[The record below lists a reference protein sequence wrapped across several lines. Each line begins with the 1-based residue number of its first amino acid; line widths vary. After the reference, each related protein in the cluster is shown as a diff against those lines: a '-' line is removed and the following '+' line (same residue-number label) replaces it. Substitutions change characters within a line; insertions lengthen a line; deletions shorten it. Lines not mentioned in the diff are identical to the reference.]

1 MTDPLP
7 DWMRRTPNLESLHNL
22 PDIPWGGYRPRDIE
36 LPSLPDLALF
46 VAKMLERFLK
56 DVVLAVVGFFVPG
69 DLGAAYEQLKDW
81 ATNLPDQ
88 IVSFIDNV
96 AGINLASWDDFVA
109 SLNDG
114 KGIDLPFITSF
125 IAGAQQF
132 FGAIDFTDPDFDP
145 EDAAREF
152 VRTIVQPFLNIVSRI
167 LPGLLGPLPIGLLT
181 DETTTLLYE
190 GGFDDPVT
198 IVQGD
203 GVTHDATDG
212 APGSA
217 PLGCARVACDGSF
230 KIRRTEPQPV
240 AKDWVLKAGADVKYE
255 SVVAAGGSNAV
266 RVEIV
271 PYMGEGNPQAAVW
284 MASDES
290 PAGTEPWGPLNAWG
304 SYTVPAGVTHV
315 SVQWVVAT
323 EATGGV
329 VKFDNVYLQAT
340 QKIPQAFTK
349 DLPED
354 LSSLFNWLGTLID
367 SALDALGITPVGD
380 LLDRIFDLSDE
391 LEWIQ
396 QKAHDGAQDALT
408 ALGNL
413 STLATNLLTNPAA
426 VIGTIPQSLVGGLET
441 TLNQIRDVFNGLVVT
456 PVNSVVSAIK
466 DWFDQWFGGG
476 STNAIPLSQKGA
488 ANGVAPLNSSTK
500 IATSYLETDVANGV
514 PKLNSSGKVPTSS
527 LVTNTAGGVPQLDSN
542 GKVAGAQMPDLSST
556 YLATGSKGAPMGVAP
571 LNNDSVVPLENL
583 PAEVGGS
590 GGSGDGRPYVILTL
604 SADQSIP
611 NDTSTVLQGWAQSGS
626 SGVTFQDGTNAAF
639 RFNQPGW
646 WLITGWIRW
655 EPTIGF
661 GQGYRMASV
670 QRQLEGSIDG
680 GDTWQP
686 ARYEFGSSQLPAG
699 VGIGEQAIN
708 QINTMLPVTNMVSDV
723 LDGVIKLRM
732 SPTDYFSIEVCHTD
746 GAPLDIYGGTPYP
759 GYDGL
764 GGGSHLLC
772 LYMGAA

>member
-1 MTDPLP
+1 MTSSFDPLP
-7 DWMRRTPNLESLHNL
+7 EWAHAVPSEPGIHPEQSALQWQRPFTVQQLLE
-22 PDIPWGGYRPRDIE
+22 IGEQFIE
-36 LPSLPDLALF
+36 QFLAW
-46 VAKMLERFLK
+46 
-56 DVVLAVVGFFVPG
+56 VVRAVVGVFVPG
-69 DLGAAYEQLKDW
+69 EGSFDQLRDW
-81 ATNLPDQ
+81 ALNLPDQ

-167 LPGLLGPLPIGLLT
+167 VPALLGPLPIGLLT

-198 IVQGD
+198 IVEGD

-212 APGSA
+212 APGST

-271 PYMGEGNPQAAVW
+271 PYMGEGSPQAAVL
-284 MASDES
+284 MAADES
-290 PAGTEPWGPLNAWG
+290 PSGTEPWGPLDAEG

-315 SVQWVVAT
+315 SVQWVVDS

-340 QKIPQAFTK
+340 QKIPQGFTK

-354 LSSLFNWLGTLID
+354 LSSLFNWIGTLID
-367 SALDALGITPVGD
+367 SALDALGIAPVGD

-396 QKAHDGAQDALT
+396 QKARDGAEDALT

-413 STLATNLLTNPAA
+413 SALATNLLTDPAA
-426 VIGTIPQSLVGGLET
+426 VIGTIPQSLVGGLEA

-476 STNAIPLSQKGA
+476 STSAIPLSQKGA

-556 YLATGSKGAPMGVAP
+556 YMPLGWKGAPDGVAP
-571 LNNDSVVPLENL
+571 LNSEAVVPLANL
-583 PAEVGGS
+583 PAEIGGE
-590 GGSGDGRPYVILTL
+590 GGTGAGRPYVMLILQNNVT
-604 SADQSIP
+604 IP
-611 NDTSTVLQGWAQSGS
+611 NSGITPLSGWAQTGTASVTFEDGSNTRWRFSLRGLWQIEFSVSWDGNTTGARTVGLRREVAIDYPPPTGTQQGMLEIISESRAANSLYGSNVQGLGTMHRAGTVRVSDWDYENTVSNYVVHFTEDDWFDICAYQNTGSNREVEGFGRPWAGWAQSI
-626 SGVTFQDGTNAAF
+626 VTCTY
-639 RFNQPGW
+639 
-646 WLITGWIRW
+646 L
-655 EPTIGF
+655 
-661 GQGYRMASV
+661 
-670 QRQLEGSIDG
+670 
-680 GDTWQP
+680 
-686 ARYEFGSSQLPAG
+686 
-699 VGIGEQAIN
+699 
-708 QINTMLPVTNMVSDV
+708 
-723 LDGVIKLRM
+723 
-732 SPTDYFSIEVCHTD
+732 
-746 GAPLDIYGGTPYP
+746 
-759 GYDGL
+759 
-764 GGGSHLLC
+764 
-772 LYMGAA
+772 GAA

>member
-7 DWMRRTPNLESLHNL
+7 DWMRQTPNLESLHNL
-22 PDIPWGGYRPRDIE
+22 PDIPWGGYQPRDIE

-56 DVVLAVVGFFVPG
+56 DVVLAVVGFFIPG

-81 ATNLPDQ
+81 ATNLPGQ

-167 LPGLLGPLPIGLLT
+167 VPALLGPLPIGLLT

-198 IVQGD
+198 IVEGD

-212 APGSA
+212 APGST

-240 AKDWVLKAGADVKYE
+240 AKDWVLEAGADVKYE

-271 PYMGEGNPQAAVW
+271 PYMGEGNPQAAVL
-284 MASDES
+284 MAADES
-290 PAGTEPWGPLNAWG
+290 PAGTEPWGPLDAGG

-315 SVQWVVAT
+315 SVQWVVAS

-354 LSSLFNWLGTLID
+354 LSSLFNWIGTLID
-367 SALDALGITPVGD
+367 SALDALGIAPVGD

-396 QKAHDGAQDALT
+396 QKARDGAEDALT

-413 STLATNLLTNPAA
+413 SALATNLLTDPAA
-426 VIGTIPQSLVGGLET
+426 VIGTIPQSLVSGLET

-456 PVNSVVSAIK
+456 PVNSIVAAIK

-476 STNAIPLSQKGA
+476 STSAIPLSQKGA

-542 GKVAGAQMPDLSST
+542 GKVGGAQMPDLSST
-556 YLATGSKGAPMGVAP
+556 YMPLGWKGAPDGVAP
-571 LNNDSVVPLENL
+571 LNSEAVVPLANL
-583 PAEVGGS
+583 PAEIGGE
-590 GGSGDGRPYVILTL
+590 GGTGAGRPYVMLILQNNVT
-604 SADQSIP
+604 IP
-611 NDTSTVLQGWAQSGS
+611 NSGITPLSGWAQTGTASVTFEDGSNTRWRFSLRGLWQIEFSVSWDGNTTGARTVGLRREVVIDYPPPTGTQQGMLEIISESRAANSLYGSNVQGLGTMYRAGTVRVSDWDYENTVSNYVVHFTEDDWFDICAYQNTGSNREVEGFGRPWAGWAQSI
-626 SGVTFQDGTNAAF
+626 VTCTY
-639 RFNQPGW
+639 
-646 WLITGWIRW
+646 L
-655 EPTIGF
+655 
-661 GQGYRMASV
+661 
-670 QRQLEGSIDG
+670 
-680 GDTWQP
+680 
-686 ARYEFGSSQLPAG
+686 
-699 VGIGEQAIN
+699 
-708 QINTMLPVTNMVSDV
+708 
-723 LDGVIKLRM
+723 
-732 SPTDYFSIEVCHTD
+732 
-746 GAPLDIYGGTPYP
+746 
-759 GYDGL
+759 
-764 GGGSHLLC
+764 
-772 LYMGAA
+772 GAA

>member
-7 DWMRRTPNLESLHNL
+7 EWMRQTPNLESLHNL
-22 PDIPWGGYRPRDIE
+22 PDIPWGGYRPRDIQ

-56 DVVLAVVGFFVPG
+56 DVVLAVVGFFIPG

-181 DETTTLLYE
+181 DEKLTLLLE

-198 IVQGD
+198 IVEGS
-203 GVTHDATDG
+203 GWTHDATDG
-212 APGSA
+212 ATT
-217 PLGCARVACDGSF
+217 PLGCAVVECDGQWHIMS
-230 KIRRTEPQPV
+230 TEPQPV
-240 AKDWVLKAGADVKYE
+240 SPGWVLKAGAQVKYE
-255 SVVAAGGSNAV
+255 NVEAESESNAV
-266 RVEIV
+266 RIELV
-271 PYMGEGNPQAAVW
+271 PYNGDTPGVAVLL
-284 MASDES
+284 ASDES
-290 PAGTEPWGPLNAWG
+290 PSGSHDWDELNAWG
-304 SYTVPAGVTHV
+304 SYTVPASGVTHV
-315 SVQWVVAT
+315 SVQTVVSD
-323 EATGGV
+323 EATAGR
-329 VKFDNVYLQAT
+329 VKADNVYLQAT

-354 LSSLFNWLGTLID
+354 LSSLFNWIGTLID

-396 QKAHDGAQDALT
+396 QKARDGAQDALT

-413 STLATNLLTNPAA
+413 STLATDLLTNPAA

-500 IATSYLETDVANGV
+500 LATSYLETDVANGV
-514 PKLNSSGKVPTSS
+514 PKLNSAGKVPTSS
-527 LVTNTAGGVPQLDSN
+527 LVTNTAGGVPVLDAL
-542 GKVAGAQMPDLSST
+542 GKVGNGQMPDLSAMYVPSS
-556 YLATGSKGAPMGVAP
+556 AKGAALGVAP
-571 LNNDSVVPLENL
+571 LNSESVVPLEYL

-590 GGSGDGRPYVILTL
+590 GGSGDGRPWVILSL
-604 SADQSIP
+604 SASQSIP
-611 NDTSTVLQGWAQSGS
+611 SANAVSKLSGWSQSGTAS
-626 SGVTFQDGTNAAF
+626 VTFTDGTNTEWT
-639 RFNQPGW
+639 FNLPGLW
-646 WLITGWIRW
+646 HIEVTASFNHASTSTGLLRTQLIRGLVRHSGLELDQETDTRSPAPGLIGTRGKIVTTQMVTDVEINSLPSAGAIRLG
-655 EPTIGF
+655 EEDVF
-661 GQGYRMASV
+661 SV
-670 QRQLEGSIDG
+670 AVSQS
-680 GDTWQP
+680 T
-686 ARYEFGSSQLPAG
+686 GSSRDV
-699 VGIGEQAIN
+699 VG
-708 QINTMLPVTNMVSDV
+708 LVP
-723 LDGVIKLRM
+723 
-732 SPTDYFSIEVCHTD
+732 
-746 GAPLDIYGGTPYP
+746 YGI
-759 GYDGL
+759 
-764 GGGSHLLC
+764 GGSHVLC
-772 LYMGAA
+772 MYLGAV

>member
-7 DWMRRTPNLESLHNL
+7 DWMRQTPNLESLHNL

-56 DVVLAVVGFFVPG
+56 DVVLAVVGFFIPG

-181 DETTTLLYE
+181 DEKLTLLLE

-198 IVQGD
+198 IVEGS
-203 GVTHDATDG
+203 GWTHDATDG
-212 APGSA
+212 ATT
-217 PLGCARVACDGSF
+217 PLGCAVVECDGQWHIMS
-230 KIRRTEPQPV
+230 TEPQPV
-240 AKDWVLKAGADVKYE
+240 SPGWVLKAGAQVKYE
-255 SVVAAGGSNAV
+255 NVEAESESNAV
-266 RVEIV
+266 RIELV
-271 PYMGEGNPQAAVW
+271 PYNGDTPGVAVLL
-284 MASDES
+284 ASDES
-290 PAGTEPWGPLNAWG
+290 PSGSHDWDELNAWG
-304 SYTVPAGVTHV
+304 SYTVPASGVTHV
-315 SVQWVVAT
+315 SVQTVVSD
-323 EATGGV
+323 EATAGR
-329 VKFDNVYLQAT
+329 VKADNVYLQAT

-396 QKAHDGAQDALT
+396 QKARDGAQDALT

-413 STLATNLLTNPAA
+413 STLATDLLTNPAA

-500 IATSYLETDVANGV
+500 LATSYLETDVANGV
-514 PKLNSSGKVPTSS
+514 PKLNSAGKVPTSS
-527 LVTNTAGGVPQLDSN
+527 LVTNTAGGVPVLDAL
-542 GKVAGAQMPDLSST
+542 GKVGNGQMPDLSAMYVPSS
-556 YLATGSKGAPMGVAP
+556 AKGAALGVAP
-571 LNNDSVVPLENL
+571 LNSESVVPLEYL

-590 GGSGDGRPYVILTL
+590 GGSGDGRPWVILSL
-604 SADQSIP
+604 SASQSIP
-611 NDTSTVLQGWAQSGS
+611 SANAVSKLSGWSQSGTAS
-626 SGVTFQDGTNAAF
+626 VTFTDGTNTEWT
-639 RFNQPGW
+639 FNLPGLW
-646 WLITGWIRW
+646 HIEVTASFNHASTSTGLLRTQLIRGLVRHSGLELDQETDTRSPAPGLIGTRGKIVTTQMVTDVEINSLPSAGAIRLG
-655 EPTIGF
+655 EEDVF
-661 GQGYRMASV
+661 SV
-670 QRQLEGSIDG
+670 AVSQS
-680 GDTWQP
+680 T
-686 ARYEFGSSQLPAG
+686 GSSRDV
-699 VGIGEQAIN
+699 VG
-708 QINTMLPVTNMVSDV
+708 LVP
-723 LDGVIKLRM
+723 
-732 SPTDYFSIEVCHTD
+732 
-746 GAPLDIYGGTPYP
+746 YGI
-759 GYDGL
+759 
-764 GGGSHLLC
+764 GGSHVLC
-772 LYMGAA
+772 MYLGAV

>member
-1 MTDPLP
+1 MTSSFDPLP
-7 DWMRRTPNLESLHNL
+7 EWAHAVPSEPGIHPEQSALQWQRPFTVQQLLE
-22 PDIPWGGYRPRDIE
+22 IGEQFIE
-36 LPSLPDLALF
+36 QFLAW
-46 VAKMLERFLK
+46 
-56 DVVLAVVGFFVPG
+56 VVRAVVGVFVPG
-69 DLGAAYEQLKDW
+69 EGSFDQLRDW
-81 ATNLPDQ
+81 ALNLPDQ

-167 LPGLLGPLPIGLLT
+167 VPALLGPLPIGLLT

-198 IVQGD
+198 LVEGD

-212 APGSA
+212 APGST

-271 PYMGEGNPQAAVW
+271 PYMGEGNPQAAVL
-284 MASDES
+284 MAADES
-290 PAGTEPWGPLNAWG
+290 PAGTEPWGPLDAEG

-315 SVQWVVAT
+315 SVQWVVDS

-354 LSSLFNWLGTLID
+354 LSSLFNWIGTLID
-367 SALDALGITPVGD
+367 SALDALGIAPVGD

-396 QKAHDGAQDALT
+396 QKARDGAEDALT

-413 STLATNLLTNPAA
+413 SALATNLLTDPAA
-426 VIGTIPQSLVGGLET
+426 VIGTIPQSLVGGLEA
-441 TLNQIRDVFNGLVVT
+441 TLNQIRDVFSGLVVT
-456 PVNSVVSAIK
+456 PINSVVSAIK

-488 ANGVAPLNSSTK
+488 ANGVAPLNSSAK
-500 IATSYLETDVANGV
+500 LDTSYLETNTGGGV
-514 PKLNSSGKVPTSS
+514 PTLNSSVQIS
-527 LVTNTAGGVPQLDSN
+527 A
-542 GKVAGAQMPDLSST
+542 AQIPNLSST
-556 YLATGSKGAPMGVAP
+556 YITTGSKGAASGVAP
-571 LNNDSVVPLENL
+571 LNANSVVPLAYL
-583 PAEVGGS
+583 PEEVGGE
-590 GGSGDGRPYVILTL
+590 GGTGTGRPWFCLYKTNSTTSIANN
-604 SADQSIP
+604 SA
-611 NDTSTVLQGWAQSGS
+611 TSLDGLAQLGS
-626 SGVTFQDGTNAAF
+626 AGVTFENASNGRW
-639 RFNQPGW
+639 RFPLAGM
-646 WLITGWIRW
+646 WLITG
-655 EPTIGF
+655 
-661 GQGYRMASV
+661 
-670 QRQLEGSIDG
+670 QLAMQE
-680 GDTWQP
+680 
-686 ARYEFGSSQLPAG
+686 
-699 VGIGEQAIN
+699 
-708 QINTMLPVTNMVSDV
+708 
-723 LDGVIKLRM
+723 
-732 SPTDYFSIEVCHTD
+732 
-746 GAPLDIYGGTPYP
+746 
-759 GYDGL
+759 
-764 GGGSHLLC
+764 GGSGVREIYIQREFKQLSITQTKYISRHLAPANGSRAAMTTFSVVVRVVDETILGVYEYSVNDWFTLGVWHNQGSALN
-772 LYMGAA
+772 LYSGNPFTLATVSTHIIATYLGAS

>member
-7 DWMRRTPNLESLHNL
+7 DWMRQTPNLESLHNL

-56 DVVLAVVGFFVPG
+56 DVVLAVVGFFIPG

-181 DETTTLLYE
+181 DEKLTLLLE

-198 IVQGD
+198 IVEGS
-203 GVTHDATDG
+203 GWTHDATDG
-212 APGSA
+212 ATT
-217 PLGCARVACDGSF
+217 PLGCAVVECDGQWHIMS
-230 KIRRTEPQPV
+230 TEPQPV
-240 AKDWVLKAGADVKYE
+240 SPGWVLKAGAQVKYE
-255 SVVAAGGSNAV
+255 NVEAESESNAV
-266 RVEIV
+266 RIELV
-271 PYMGEGNPQAAVW
+271 PYNGDTPGVAVLL
-284 MASDES
+284 ASDES
-290 PAGTEPWGPLNAWG
+290 PSGSHDWDELNAWG
-304 SYTVPAGVTHV
+304 SYTVPASGVTHV
-315 SVQWVVAT
+315 SVQTVVSD
-323 EATGGV
+323 EATAGR
-329 VKFDNVYLQAT
+329 VKADNVYLQAT

-396 QKAHDGAQDALT
+396 QKARDGAQDALT

-413 STLATNLLTNPAA
+413 STLATDLLTNPAA

-441 TLNQIRDVFNGLVVT
+441 TLDQIRDVFNGLVVT

-500 IATSYLETDVANGV
+500 LATSYLETDVANGV
-514 PKLNSSGKVPTSS
+514 PKLNSAGKVPTSS
-527 LVTNTAGGVPQLDSN
+527 LVTNTAGGVPVLDAL
-542 GKVAGAQMPDLSST
+542 GKVGNGQMPDLSAMYVPSS
-556 YLATGSKGAPMGVAP
+556 AKGAALGVAP
-571 LNNDSVVPLENL
+571 LNSESVVPLEYL

-590 GGSGDGRPYVILTL
+590 GGSGDGRPWVILSL
-604 SADQSIP
+604 SASQSIP
-611 NDTSTVLQGWAQSGS
+611 SANAVSKLSGWSQSGTAS
-626 SGVTFQDGTNAAF
+626 VTFTDGTNTEWT
-639 RFNQPGW
+639 FNLPGLW
-646 WLITGWIRW
+646 HIEVTASFNHASTSTGLLRTQLIRGLVRHSGLELDQETDTRSPAPGLIGTRGKIVTTQMVTDVEINSLPSAGAIRLG
-655 EPTIGF
+655 EEDVF
-661 GQGYRMASV
+661 SV
-670 QRQLEGSIDG
+670 AVSQS
-680 GDTWQP
+680 T
-686 ARYEFGSSQLPAG
+686 GSSRDV
-699 VGIGEQAIN
+699 VG
-708 QINTMLPVTNMVSDV
+708 LVP
-723 LDGVIKLRM
+723 
-732 SPTDYFSIEVCHTD
+732 
-746 GAPLDIYGGTPYP
+746 YGI
-759 GYDGL
+759 
-764 GGGSHLLC
+764 GGSHVLC
-772 LYMGAA
+772 MHLGAV